1 MERHRDLRLV
11 AAADGEGRRGGS
23 VAGVRLRARVP
34 ATCSGTLPRHEP
46 RTWPRDLRRAC
57 CSPGARLS
65 TAERT
70 KPRGL
75 GDVRTR
81 SQSLRCVGPGPGSSP
96 RRPGSAR
103 WEDVPLPQAGA
114 PRGEAGAQRLARG
127 PPTPRSWHR
136 RGRDGTRGPRGPRC
150 RGPAPGHSCRGAE
163 GARGRRTSSS
173 RGHRGRQGTVG
184 LGRGCP
190 SFLGPGRE
198 RRRPC
203 TKSRR
208 RDGRGHCQ
216 FSRLAGSRP
225 RLSSHRV
232 GPQ

>member
-1 MERHRDLRLV
+1 MERHRDLRLA

-57 CSPGARLS
+57 CSPGARLP

-81 SQSLRCVGPGPGSSP
+81 SQSLRCVGPGPVQVHDGP
-96 RRPGSAR
+96 A
-103 WEDVPLPQAGA
+103 LPAVRTCHSHRQA
-114 PRGEAGAQRLARG
+114 PRGAKPAPSGWRGGPPHHGAGTEGEGKALGAHGVPVAGARHL
-127 PPTPRSWHR
+127 
-136 RGRDGTRGPRGPRC
+136 GTR
-150 RGPAPGHSCRGAE
+150 AEGAE
-163 GARGRRTSSS
+163 GAWGRRTSSS

>member
-1 MERHRDLRLV
+1 MERHRDLRLA

-57 CSPGARLS
+57 CSPGARLP

-75 GDVRTR
+75 GDVRTW

-103 WEDVPLPQAGA
+103 CEDVPLPQAGA
-114 PRGEAGAQRLARG
+114 PRGEAGAQRLAKG
-127 PPTPRSWHR
+127 PPAPRSWHR
-136 RGRDGTRGPRGPRC
+136 RGREGTRGPRGPRC
-150 RGPAPGHSCRGAE
+150 RGPAPGHSCRG
-163 GARGRRTSSS
+163 GRRSL
-173 RGHRGRQGTVG
+173 GKAHIFLQGTSWAPGDGWSGEGVP
-184 LGRGCP
+184 LFP
-190 SFLGPGRE
+190 GPRKGE
-198 RRRPC
+198 
-203 TKSRR
+203 TETLHQVQK
-208 RDGRGHCQ
+208 
-216 FSRLAGSRP
+216 A
-225 RLSSHRV
+225 
-232 GPQ
+232 